1 MKYPKLFK
9 AFNAYIDLPINAY
22 LDLEDRLVHKKIC
35 KKEFLFREGQVVKYL
50 PFINDGLMTNSIVD
64 NDGEEHVIQIRGTG
78 LWLGDLYSFFSGV
91 TTRFNIQ
98 AYQPTEVL
106 MINHET
112 FDYMTKNHPVYEKY
126 FRLSIQNAYVQTL
139 NRIYNLHSASAE
151 ERYLELIK
159 NIPELFDKIPHY
171 IIASHLNI
179 KPQSLSRIRKNLK

>member
-1 MKYPKLFK
+1 MKYPNLFK
-9 AFNAYIDLPINAY
+9 AFNAHIDLDIDVY
-22 LDLEDRLVHKKIC
+22 LDLEDRLVHKKIG
-35 KKEFLFREGQVVKYL
+35 KKDFLFKQGEVVNYL
-50 PFINDGLMTNSIVD
+50 PFINDGLMINNIID
-64 NDGEEHVIQIRGTG
+64 KDGEEHVIQIRGTG
-78 LWLGDLYSFFSGV
+78 LWLGDLYSFFSGA